1 MLIFLITSLV
11 FVLITLLPLFPSN
24 HWVVR
29 VWEFPRLQISALIIM
44 QVALGYYFLP
54 ANLIMLSGLTLS
66 LMCLV
71 YQLHWILPYTKLYPT
86 QVERDNS
93 SAKTV
98 RVLASNVLMSNKQS
112 EKLLTA
118 IKKYQPDIFVTLE
131 SNLWWQKEL
140 ESLAQT
146 YPYQINKPLEN
157 LYGMHVFSRFPL
169 SDIKVTELIQKDI
182 PSIHCKFEMDEET
195 QIQFHFLHPAPPS
208 PTENTYSK
216 ARDKELVLMA
226 SHVSNNDMPTIVAGD
241 LNDVAWSPTTRYFI
255 KKSGFLD
262 PRVGRGFFN
271 TFHAQH
277 WFLRWPL
284 DHLFHNQHFKIRSMK
299 RLAEVGSDHFPLLT
313 ELAIVTPETDKNKS
327 QNKKAST

>member
-1 MLIFLITSLV
+1 MLLFLITSFV
-11 FVLITLLPLFPSN
+11 FVVITILPLFPSN
-24 HWVVR
+24 HWIVR
-29 VWEFPRLQISALIIM
+29 VWEFPRLQISALIII

-54 ANLIMLSGLTLS
+54 ASIMMLLGLTLS
-66 LMCLV
+66 LVALT

-86 QVERDNS
+86 QVECDDEA
-93 SAKTV
+93 AKTV
-98 RVLASNVLMSNKQS
+98 KVLTSNVLMDNKES
-112 EKLLTA
+112 SKLLNL

-140 ESLAQT
+140 ESVAQP

-182 PSIHCKFEMDEET
+182 PSIHCKFELDEET
-195 QIQFHFLHPAPPS
+195 VIQFHFLHPAPPS

-226 SHVSNNDMPTIVAGD
+226 NKVSDNGLPTIVTGD

-255 KKSGFLD
+255 KQSGFLD
-262 PRVGRGFFN
+262 PRIGRGFFN

-299 RLAEVGSDHFPLLT
+299 RLDEVGSDHFPLFT
-313 ELAIVTPETDKNKS
+313 ELAIVTSTANKNKT
-327 QNKKAST
+327 ASK